1 MVLFFAIVTYKSH
14 HCYVHLSYT
23 YLLRAGISTSAGI
36 PDFRGPNG
44 IWTRE
49 QQNRKQKKKKKNG
62 AKKKEPTLD
71 EEEKSEKGDASRIE
85 RSSSFASALS
95 DGKNEDNSGNDHDV
109 PLQEEQSNRRK
120 KRKSDEVNGGNK
132 PKFISFET
140 ALPTYTHKALTHLI
154 LHPPPSANDKS
165 SKGNGSNDADDDIF
179 DDECSSEEE
188 ESSRT
193 YLHHIVT
200 QNVDGL
206 HRKTNLPRDKMS
218 VLHGCIFTEICDT
231 CNTEHVSKTEIQSIG
246 LKHTGRDCTLGGSPP
261 GSCPG
266 KLKDTLLDWEDAL
279 PDIDWDRAQEECAK
293 ADLVLCL
300 GTSLRIEPAASL
312 CTYPTTNYDVSH
324 DDWGGE
330 DGSGEREEGKRKKKR
345 ASPQKKGTKLGYIIV
360 NLQQTPYDDKATLVM
375 RAKVDDVMRGLMS
388 KLGYASNW
396 DGDNE
401 QPATKRSRKSPLPAE
416 KAICQLT
423 YMGFDRE
430 AAIEALKHTDNNVE
444 AAANRLLT
452 G

>member
-1 MVLFFAIVTYKSH
+1 M
-14 HCYVHLSYT
+14 
-23 YLLRAGISTSAGI
+23 
-36 PDFRGPNG
+36 
-44 IWTRE
+44 
-49 QQNRKQKKKKKNG
+49 KKKTNGKKR
-62 AKKKEPTLD
+62 EPTLD
-71 EEEKSEKGDASRIE
+71 EEEKSEKGDERIE
-85 RSSSFASALS
+85 KSSSFASALL
-95 DGKNEDNSGNDHDV
+95 DGKNDDNSGNYHDV
-109 PLQEEQSNRRK
+109 PLQEEQSNGRNK
-120 KRKSDEVNGGNK
+120 KRKLDEANNGDNK

-154 LHPPPSANDKS
+154 LHPPPSANGES
-165 SKGNGSNDADDDIF
+165 SKGNGSNANYDDIF
-179 DDECSSEEE
+179 DDECSDSEEKE
-188 ESSRT
+188 ESRRT

-246 LKHTGRDCTLGGSPP
+246 LKHTGRDCTLGGSPR

-312 CTYPTTNYDVSH
+312 CTYPSTNYDVSH
-324 DDWGGE
+324 DDWRGE
-330 DGSGEREEGKRKKKR
+330 EGSKKEREGGKKKR
-345 ASPQKKGTKLGYIIV
+345 RASPKKKETKLGYIIV
-360 NLQQTPYDDKATLVM
+360 NLQQTPYDDKAILVM

-396 DGDNE
+396 DGDDDE
-401 QPATKRSRKSPLPAE
+401 QSATENSRNLPE
-416 KAICQLT
+416 KEI
-423 YMGFDRE
+423 F
-430 AAIEALKHTDNNVE
+430 
-444 AAANRLLT
+444 
-452 G
+452 